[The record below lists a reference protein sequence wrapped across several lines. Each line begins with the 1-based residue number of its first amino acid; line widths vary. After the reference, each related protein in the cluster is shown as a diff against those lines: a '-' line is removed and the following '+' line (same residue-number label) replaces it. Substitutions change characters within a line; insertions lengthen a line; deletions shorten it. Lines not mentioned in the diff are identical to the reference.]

1 MPAFENDPA
10 TMTPEQRLQ
19 EVAAILALGV
29 LRLRAAIPTIP
40 ESASESGQKS
50 LDLPPQTSPDGQRG

>member
-1 MPAFENDPA
+1 MPVFETDPA
-10 TMTPEQRLQ
+10 TMTPKQRFQ
-19 EVAAILALGV
+19 EVAAILARGI

-50 LDLPPQTSPDGQRG
+50 LDLPPQTSPDGQCG